1 MGHATTTTPAVNR
14 RATSIQ
20 HVNGCANVHEVFH
33 ASTDELIKKETER
46 GVWAQLYPQA
56 RFSPSAVGMYSIDNL
71 AMLSRTEDS
80 ILRFP
85 DNITIADISPV
96 DFSSLAAGNESS
108 AQTICN
114 STRDYGFLYVKTNGV
129 DSGFMFYLANYVLEL
144 PLEEKVEIRHG
155 LHRRV
160 FRLQVLWLAR
170 RR

>member
-1 MGHATTTTPAVNR
+1 VEHATTTTPAVNR

-20 HVNGCANVHEVFH
+20 HVNGCANVREVFH
-33 ASTDELIKKETER
+33 ASTDELIKKEAER

-56 RFSPSAVGMYSIDNL
+56 RFSLSAVGMYSINNL

-85 DNITIADISPV
+85 DNIAIADISPV

-108 AQTICN
+108 AQTVCN

-129 DSGFMFYLANYVLEL
+129 DSYFMFYLADYVLEL
-144 PLEEKVEIRHG
+144 PLEKKMEIRHG

-160 FRLQVLWLAR
+160 FRLQVL
-170 RR
+170 